1 MSKRGEGAIRL
12 TPRRRFIRPGTDL
25 IALMFVVVTVEAE
38 QLPVTTVRR
47 VVMMVVVLVMDG
59 ELTQLFAFKFSSAV
73 RADPREYFQRPS
85 TVGLLVFAPYHASL
99 HEKGDPGPPYS
110 TPIFYTKSQPEHPT
124 RGEMGP
130 DTDPQ

>member
-1 MSKRGEGAIRL
+1 MRKRGEGAIRL
-12 TPRRRFIRPGTDL
+12 TARRRFIRPVRDL

-73 RADPREYFQRPS
+73 RADPGKYFQRAS
-85 TVGLLVFAPYHASL
+85 AIGLFVFAPYHAASL
-99 HEKGDPGPPYS
+99 HEKGDLVPTYS
-110 TPIFYTKSQPEHPT
+110 TPNLRLEHPT

-130 DTDPQ
+130 DTVPE